1 MKKPPSSIYRE
12 QDFVNDLPPA
22 AGYQDAGFAVAFIVH
37 LVALCALTG
46 VGFVKGGSAGDHG
59 HMNSSSYD
67 ADFGVMADSHDNMD
81 KFLAQMLV
89 SLILTVFSS
98 IIVGLLYLWTASRY
112 PHQLIVAAIVFHCL
126 MWFVYGVGFFIAGMV
141 PPAIVCFVMG
151 ALSSLVWCFWR
162 RRVAFAAA
170 LLATSSRILQQWPA
184 TIFSGFGF
192 MLAQLAFVILWTVT
206 AIKTNDWATGTTA
219 KLLGVFLVL
228 SLYWT
233 SEVIRNVYT
242 CTVAGVSSTWYFLGG
257 IRNAIPSNPTLKS
270 FKRATT
276 TSFGSIC
283 FGSLIV
289 ALIETARALVR
300 SARSRQNALLLCL
313 IDCLLS
319 CIEGI
324 VRYFNSYAYVLVAT
338 YGRSYCESAKTCF
351 QMFKDLGLFAMIN
364 DVIVF
369 RVIGLVTF
377 VGGLVGGLIG
387 ALLGAII
394 ITAHPDGVP
403 HTWVISGLAGFFSTI
418 VVFNSLNSVLTASIR
433 SIFVNFA
440 LEPEIL
446 RGNDEFLF
454 AEFAATSSFV

>member
-12 QDFVNDLPPA
+12 QDFVNELPPA
-22 AGYQDAGFAVAFIVH
+22 SGYQDGGFALAFVVH
-37 LVALCALTG
+37 LLCLIGLTVYG
-46 VGFVKGGSAGDHG
+46 LVHSNPHDSTHTDNQQLTFDA
-59 HMNSSSYD
+59 SSSNTD
-67 ADFGVMADSHDNMD
+67 EMD
-81 KFLAQMLV
+81 KFLAQLLV
-89 SLILTVFSS
+89 SLILTVFAS
-98 IIVGLLYLWTASRY
+98 IIVGLAYLWTASRY

-126 MWFVYGVGFFIAGMV
+126 MWFVYGVGLLFAGV
-141 PPAIVCFVMG
+141 TGGAIVCFVMG
-151 ALSSLVWCFWR
+151 ALSTLVWCFWR

-170 LLATSSRILQQWPA
+170 LLSTSSRILQQWPA

-192 MLAQLAFVILWTVT
+192 MLAQLAFVILWTVA
-206 AIKTNDWATGTTA
+206 AIKTNDWATGGTA
-219 KLLGVFLVL
+219 KVLWVFLVL

-242 CTVAGVSSTWYFLGG
+242 CTVAGVASTWYFLGG
-257 IRNAIPSNPTLKS
+257 VRNAIPSNPTLKS

-289 ALIETARALVR
+289 ALIETIRALVR

-313 IDCLLS
+313 VDCLLS

-338 YGRSYCESAKTCF
+338 YGRSYCDSAKTCF

-377 VGGLVGGLIG
+377 VGGLVGGLLG
-387 ALLGAII
+387 ALIGRII
-394 ITAHPDGVP
+394 ISAHIDGFE
-403 HTWVISGLAGFFSTI
+403 HLWVVSGVAGFLSTM